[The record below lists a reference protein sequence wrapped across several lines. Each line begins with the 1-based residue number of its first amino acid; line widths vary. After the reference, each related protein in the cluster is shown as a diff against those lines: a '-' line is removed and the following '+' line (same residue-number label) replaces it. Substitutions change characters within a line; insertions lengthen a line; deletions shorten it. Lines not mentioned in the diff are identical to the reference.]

1 MPGRDVTTMQRTV
14 LLVTG
19 DDELSRQLG
28 TRLTGEGMTVAEVN
42 SGIRALALAQVHEP
56 DLVITDLG
64 LPDMTG
70 LELCDKLRTACSAP
84 TLLLGV
90 MLPEEREL
98 AELQESV
105 SDYVAKPFE
114 PTQVVVRAL
123 RLLGAP
129 RFAAEEAGAVQ
140 RGRLL
145 SFGDLTLDL
154 STHRV
159 TVAGRE
165 VRLRPTEVKL
175 LRTLIEYSPRVVSP
189 DACVERVWP
198 NGSGDLATLG
208 DTVMSL
214 RAALEDDPLHPRRIR
229 HVADYGYRLDVVGG
243 DDPAA
248 RAADEDDPWGN
259 AP

>member
-1 MPGRDVTTMQRTV
+1 MQATV
-14 LLVTG
+14 LLVTADG
-19 DDELSRQLG
+19 DLSRQLAM
-28 TRLTGEGMTVAEVN
+28 RLTAEGMAVAEVD

-56 DLVITDLG
+56 DLVIADLA
-64 LPDMTG
+64 LPDMSG
-70 LELCDKLRTACSAP
+70 LELCDKLRGACSAP

-114 PTQVVVRAL
+114 HTQVVVRAL
-123 RLLGAP
+123 RLLGGA
-129 RFAAEEAGAVQ
+129 RVGQEEAGAVQ

-165 VRLRPTEVKL
+165 VKLRPTEVKL

-189 DACVERVWP
+189 DACVQRLWP

-214 RAALEDDPLHPRRIR
+214 RAALEDDPLHPRRLR
-229 HVADYGYRLDVVGG
+229 HVADYGYRLDVMSG

-248 RAADEDDPWGN
+248 HAPDEDDPWADG
-259 AP
+259 P

>member
-1 MPGRDVTTMQRTV
+1 MRCTV

-19 DDELSRQLG
+19 DGDLSRQLG
-28 TRLTGEGMTVAEVN
+28 TRLTAEGMAVAGVD

-56 DLVITDLG
+56 DLVIADLA

-70 LELCDKLRTACSAP
+70 LELCDKLCGACSAP

-114 PTQVVVRAL
+114 HTQVVVRAL

-129 RFAAEEAGAVQ
+129 RFAVEEAGAVQ

-145 SFGDLTLDL
+145 SFGDLSLDL

-165 VRLRPTEVKL
+165 VKLRPTEVKL

-189 DACVERVWP
+189 DACAERLWP

-208 DTVMSL
+208 DAIMSL
-214 RAALEDDPLHPRRIR
+214 RAALEDDPLHPRRLR

-243 DDPAA
+243 DDPLAHTPS
-248 RAADEDDPWGN
+248 EDDPWADG
-259 AP
+259 P